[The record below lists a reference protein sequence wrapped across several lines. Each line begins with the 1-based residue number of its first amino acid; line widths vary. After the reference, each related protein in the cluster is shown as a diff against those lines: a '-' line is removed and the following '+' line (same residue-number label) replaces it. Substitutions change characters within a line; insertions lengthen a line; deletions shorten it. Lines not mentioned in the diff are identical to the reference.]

1 MFGYVLQ
8 KPQELPQTRWACQT
22 KVNDYTWVNRAHPN
36 AIEFALTSATTRTV
50 YRDGFAPQIL
60 RGTVFSCVVGDTDVR
75 SDAESGV
82 VVEISSVSVQF
93 PSLIA
98 SAKELDDAD
107 LADESVL
114 LLPSVL
120 DDLSDRERLSLDRL
134 LHRYMQSYVE
144 SSASAQM
151 ACCAILF
158 ELLSTLDKIVRQR
171 GETAKRKKDKYVN
184 YYVMKTDAILT
195 QSYTKRLT
203 LQAIADELGITP
215 SYLSA
220 IYKEARGIGFSDRL
234 SALRMERARELLLS
248 SSLSV
253 AQIAEQVGF
262 CDESNLR
269 KRFKQYFGVG
279 IREYRNI
286 AKEQTLY
293 HKKPQRDSDHS

>member
-8 KPQELPQTRWACQT
+8 KPQGLPKTRWACQT
-22 KVNDYTWVNRAHPN
+22 KVTDYAWENRAHPN
-36 AIEFALTSATTRTV
+36 TIEFALTSATARTV
-50 YRDGFAPQIL
+50 YRAGSAPQTL
-60 RGTVFSCVVGDTDVR
+60 RGTVFSCVVGDSDVR
-75 SDAESGV
+75 SYAESDV

-93 PSLIA
+93 PSLVA
-98 SAKELDDAD
+98 SAKEFDDTD
-107 LADESVL
+107 FTDESVL
-114 LLPSVL
+114 LLPAVL

-134 LHRYMQSYVE
+134 LHRYIQSYVE
-144 SSASAQM
+144 SSASAHM

-158 ELLSTLDKIVRQR
+158 ELLSTLDKTVRQR
-171 GETAKRKKDKYVN
+171 AETAKRKKDKYVN

-195 QSYTKRLT
+195 QSYSKHLT
-203 LQAIADELGITP
+203 LQTIANELGITP

-234 SALRMERARELLLS
+234 GALRMERARELLLS

-279 IREYRNI
+279 MREYRNI

-293 HKKPQRDSDHS
+293 HAKPQRNI